1 MVEQSVCGQI
11 AITVKAFAS
20 EIVYFHN
27 VVGYC
32 WDFLS
37 FMFFFEVHAIYIF
50 RKKLITDCTYFPLLG

>member
-1 MVEQSVCGQI
+1 MVEQSICGQI
-11 AITVKAFAS
+11 AIAIEAFAS

-37 FMFFFEVHAIYIF
+37 FMFFLEVHTIDIL
-50 RKKLITDCTYFPLLG
+50 RKKLIADCTYLPLLS